1 VCAHPRYGPRMHVL
15 ELWRYPIKSIG
26 GERIE
31 SAEVTDSGILGDRGW
46 GLVDE
51 ETGNVLTGRREP
63 RLLMA
68 TCRMGDGGLPV
79 TTTPEGD
86 ELRTSDDYSNWLA
99 RPVRLEAAGVEGGTY
114 ENPLDAI
121 NDENWISWQGPG
133 GAWHDSGQARVS
145 LVSKVSLRSWDF
157 RRFRA
162 NVLVSGEGEDDLI
175 GRSIEVGSARLL
187 VVKGIDRCV
196 MVTRPQPGLPRDV
209 EVLKAITRQERATL
223 SVGATVE
230 RGGVLQVG
238 DEVRAAG

>member
-1 VCAHPRYGPRMHVL
+1 MRGYPRYGPWMHVL
-15 ELWRYPIKSIG
+15 ELWRYPIKSVG

-31 SAEVTDSGILGDRGW
+31 SADVTDCGISGDRGW

-51 ETGNVLTGRREP
+51 ATGNVLTGRREP

-68 TCRMGDGGLPV
+68 TCRVSNDGTPV
-79 TTTPEGD
+79 TTTPEGA
-86 ELRTSDDYSNWLA
+86 ELRTSKDYSAWLGC
-99 RPVRLEAAGVEGGTY
+99 PVRLEAAGDEGGTY
-114 ENPLDAI
+114 ENPLDAL
-121 NDENWISWQGPG
+121 NDKNWISWQGPG

-145 LVSKVSLRSWDF
+145 LVSEASLRGWDF

-162 NVLVSGEGEDDLI
+162 NVLVSGEREDDLI
-175 GRSIEVGSARLL
+175 GREIEMGSARLL

-196 MVTRPQPGLPRDV
+196 MVTRPQVGLPRDM
-209 EVLKAITRQERATL
+209 EILKAITRQERATL
-223 SVGATVE
+223 SIGATVE